1 MEEKMIGRALILLG
15 GILLFCCVAD
25 AQEDRPYRPNNTI
38 EETLGTRCAERGI
51 QASIRQVP
59 GREIVVLLCHD
70 QATAEP
76 IWNYLMR
83 NGYERPGPR
92 QGEYSYSLG
101 ALGCWKWSD
110 SGGENIACA
119 VLRGPY

>member
-1 MEEKMIGRALILLG
+1 MIGRALILLG
-15 GILLFCCVAD
+15 GVLLFCCVAD
-25 AQEDRPYRPNNTI
+25 AQEDLRYRPNTI
-38 EETLGTRCAERGI
+38 EETLGTRCAEKGI

-59 GREIVVLLCHD
+59 GQEIVVLLCHD

-83 NGYERPGPR
+83 NGTRRPGQR

-119 VLRGPY
+119 VLRRPF